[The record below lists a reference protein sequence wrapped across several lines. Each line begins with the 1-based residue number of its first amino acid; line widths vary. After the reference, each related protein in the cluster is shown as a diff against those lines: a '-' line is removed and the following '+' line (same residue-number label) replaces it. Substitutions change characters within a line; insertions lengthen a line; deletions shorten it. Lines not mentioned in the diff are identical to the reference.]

1 MAVYR
6 RSYKAYTGRLTAA
19 WSRCFVLFRYSR
31 RNLFRSKFVTALFV
45 LCFFWPLFCLLW
57 IYLAHSASF
66 LREMGVPGD
75 ALLSFHQRAGR
86 VCISSDRVHRPRLD
100 FAGSRQWGAAVVLL
114 PAVFTNRV
122 CSGEV
127 GGAGN
132 SAFANHMGARIDS
145 LRSAGQPGGRE
156 LDMGEFLDCG

>member
-75 ALLSFHQRAGR
+75 ALSIRQRLKLKEIAAK
-86 VCISSDRVHRPRLD
+86 
-100 FAGSRQWGAAVVLL
+100 AGSAYVLD
-114 PAVFTNRV
+114 
-122 CSGEV
+122 
-127 GGAGN
+127 GN
-132 SAFANHMGARIDS
+132 
-145 LRSAGQPGGRE
+145 LRE
-156 LDMGEFLDCG
+156 L